1 MVLIAVLMLLQSQ
14 VDYDL
19 CNRHA
24 ATTIEEERSAGT
36 DPGSSVGGAT
46 MTAPGGSD
54 INRMPNASGRI
65 AGSPGSPGTDAGTRS
80 TGNSANAGTAG
91 GRPPRQSAGTTHG
104 INDVRGGDR
113 AYARAY
119 RDCMARRGF

>member
-1 MVLIAVLMLLQSQ
+1 MVLIGVLMLLQSQ
-14 VDYDL
+14 SDLDL

-24 ATTIEEERSAGT
+24 ASMVRAAPQ
-36 DPGSSVGGAT
+36 PGRTPGLSVGGAT

-65 AGSPGSPGTDAGTRS
+65 SGSPGSPGTDAGTS
-80 TGNSANAGTAG
+80 ATGNVANAGSAAGRSPRPSMGTASG
-91 GRPPRQSAGTTHG
+91 MAPAGADHP
-104 INDVRGGDR
+104 
-113 AYARAY
+113 AYQRAY